1 MRVEEMSFEVICDPN
16 DNNFCNVNSTLA
28 CNDNNLFD
36 KSSACLQ
43 NDHEPN
49 CGNEDWSKAF
59 GVWCIVNSII
69 GIVGNLFVIITFS
82 STKRG
87 KL

>member
-1 MRVEEMSFEVICDPN
+1 MSLEVICDPN
-16 DNNFCNVNSTLA
+16 HQICNFNATLECKDDNL
-28 CNDNNLFD
+28 LD

-43 NDHEPN
+43 NDHEPH

-59 GVWCIVNSII
+59 GVWCIVNSIL
-69 GIVGNLFVIITFS
+69 GIFGNLFVIITFS

>member
-1 MRVEEMSFEVICDPN
+1 MSFEVICNPN
-16 DNNFCNVNSTLA
+16 HHICNFTSTLA
-28 CNDNNLFD
+28 CDENNLID

-43 NDHEPN
+43 NDYEPN

-59 GVWCIVNSII
+59 GVWCIVNSIL
-69 GIVGNLFVIITFS
+69 GIVGNLFVIMTFS